1 MKMTRAL
8 RIPFLVDLIRTDDPV
23 QIRAFAQDQRL
34 DRCFTSTGPLLN
46 RLLTRKVRRVL
57 ALDGVPLPSVASRND
72 QERAYAQ
79 AELQARL
86 NAAAAGRFDDDSI
99 VNLAKAVCAH
109 KDAPTLELAVQEAV
123 GRLFAVDYRATDDSW
138 AAARLL
144 DQAAH
149 SMNPLKAIYWRLTG
163 RITQAQ
169 GVLAA
174 KVHNDRAGVHATGIA
189 IHNLVRGF
197 AYMRTLLPSTN
208 MLRRDN
214 VVARCLKAPESVLRQ
229 ASFKSPVRGDG
240 IEPGTLVVLDLDA
253 AQQRDAAPEIVFMAN
268 SWSQCPAAAWV
279 PALLGAVWDRALQL
293 HSSQPQP
300 VNGPFRSEFARTEAS
315 HRLATYRGLLASNL
329 VLQTALGVVM
339 LVAPIWISTIVA
351 VPPSAIAL
359 VRVWGLMLL
368 FLVVLYTAGWFD
380 PIFTRWPNVV
390 GILARGVSALLYL
403 ALGGGF
409 LWFALFDAL
418 FAGALFWA
426 YSQAIRAELM
436 TRP

>member
-1 MKMTRAL
+1 MARAL

-46 RLLTRKVRRVL
+46 RFLMRKVRRVL
-57 ALDGVPLPSVASRND
+57 ALDGVPLPSAAARD
-72 QERAYAQ
+72 DEGRARAQ
-79 AELQARL
+79 AELQAQL
-86 NAAAAGRFDDDSI
+86 NAAVADPFDDDSI
-99 VNLAKAVCAH
+99 VNLAKAVCSH
-109 KDAPTLELAVQEAV
+109 KDAPRLELAVQEAV
-123 GRLFAVDYRATDDSW
+123 GRLFAVDYHATDDSW
-138 AAARLL
+138 AAAQLL
-144 DQAAH
+144 DRAAH
-149 SMNPLKAIYWRLTG
+149 SMNPLAAIYWRMTG

-197 AYMRTLLPSTN
+197 AMMRSFLPSTSTPS
-208 MLRRDN
+208 RDTA
-214 VVARCLKAPESVLRQ
+214 VARCLKAPESVLRQ
-229 ASFKSPVRGDG
+229 ASFKSPVGIDG
-240 IEPGTLVVLDLDA
+240 IEPSTLVVLDLNA
-253 AQQRDAAPEIVFMAN
+253 AQQRDSAPEIVFMAK
-268 SWSQCPAAAWV
+268 SWSECPAAAWV
-279 PALLGAVWDRALQL
+279 PAFLGAVWDRALQL
-293 HSSQPQP
+293 RSSQTQP
-300 VNGPFRSEFARTEAS
+300 VSGPFRSEFARTEAA
-315 HRLATYRGLLASNL
+315 HRLARYRGLLACNL
-329 VLQTALGVVM
+329 VLQTALGLMM

-351 VPPSAIAL
+351 APPSAAAL

-390 GILARGVSALLYL
+390 GIVARGASTLLYL
-403 ALGGGF
+403 FLGGGF
-409 LWFALFDAL
+409 LWFALYDVVFAL
-418 FAGALFWA
+418 ALLWA